1 MYLQNNIIILLY
13 IYRKN
18 SINSIMTGSCGMSN
32 QEGGAKKRKLTPYNK
47 FVKKMYKELHK
58 KYPNDSAPQI
68 MKKIGVE
75 WKKTKK

>member
-1 MYLQNNIIILLY
+1 MP
-13 IYRKN
+13 
-18 SINSIMTGSCGMSN
+18 GSCGMSN

-58 KYPNDSAPQI
+58 KYPKDSAPEI